1 MNTIVI
7 PVSDK
12 RPEDNILDLVT
23 LISEEFG
30 DEIIRVSNALVV
42 ETDNPN
48 IAALFRKIAE
58 NSGSFIAKVV
68 NSKKDIQFVCLD
80 CGDPVTKP
88 GKRCRSCANKY
99 CRGKKAHKPEDMH
112 AVITSEG
119 NNGIGE

>member
-48 IAALFRKIAE
+48 IAALFRKIAD
-58 NSGSFIAKVV
+58 NSGSFIAKVA
-68 NSKKDIQFVCLD
+68 NIQSVCLD
-80 CGDPVTKP
+80 CGDPVSKP
-88 GKRCRSCANKY
+88 GKRCRACANKFY
-99 CRGKKAHKPEDMH
+99 RSRSKKVAASVSDFNQ
-112 AVITSEG
+112 SEVEYDVLEPS
-119 NNGIGE
+119 N

>member
-48 IAALFRKIAE
+48 IAALFRKIAD
-58 NSGSFIAKVV
+58 NSGSFIAKVA
-68 NSKKDIQFVCLD
+68 NIQSVCLD
-80 CGDPVTKP
+80 CGDPVSKP
-88 GKRCRSCANKY
+88 GKRCRACANKFY
-99 CRGKKAHKPEDMH
+99 RIGKKKAHKPEDMH
-112 AVITSEG
+112 AIIEVEHDILEPS
-119 NNGIGE
+119 N